1 MTLYF
6 VSSHVYLSICNPRLN
21 CTELQTDEWSEDEEE
36 PSIQTKGKD
45 SLSQNSEIQRA
56 NLEIR
61 RLKERLAAAQKD
73 LADYRQLVNKNIAD
87 IASGALGNVSLDEIK
102 REELP
107 PPGPR
112 DDDTHY
118 FESYNEQGANEFIST
133 FRTED

>member
-1 MTLYF
+1 MTLCF
-6 VSSHVYLSICNPRLN
+6 VSSHVVPPRYTARLTR
-21 CTELQTDEWSEDEEE
+21 TELQTDEWSEDEDE
-36 PSIQTKGKD
+36 PKGKGP
-45 SLSQNSEIQRA
+45 LSHNSDIQHA

-73 LADYRQLVNKNIAD
+73 LADYHQLVDDNIINIA
-87 IASGALGNVSLDEIK
+87 AGALGNVSLDEIK

-118 FESYNEQGANEFIST
+118 FESYNEQGGNEFT
-133 FRTED
+133 PVFRTND